1 MQITD
6 LNTEQTILP
15 ILRLG
20 FRPFFLLGSLFSAVA
35 LILWGL
41 SLNGVIALDY
51 YGGANWWHTHE
62 MVFGF
67 TCAIIVGF
75 LLTAVQNWTGQRGL
89 HGKPLLLLVTI
100 WLLGR
105 LSLLFPNILGNLA
118 TAIIDI
124 SFMPLAALFLALP
137 LIKVKQSRNLFFIPL
152 LLLFSIANIEMHLVA
167 NGLFNLQLQP
177 TTYASVLLVT
187 FIISVMAGRV
197 TPMFTA
203 NGTQTEKV
211 ASIEFLEKIAN
222 GSLLIILLT
231 YLLHPFFSVTN
242 TVYSILFT
250 IAAISQMV
258 RWLRWKPWITLSVPL
273 LWSLHIAVMFIWL
286 GLFALALSFVIPTL
300 PSNHIWHIL
309 TVGGMGGLILAMIS
323 RVSLGHTGSP
333 LVVPGLMPFAFMM
346 ISFAALIRTLG
357 PWLSPENY
365 IIFINFSILTWVLA
379 YGLFIFYYA
388 PKLLKARKDGRPG

>member
-177 TTYASVLLVT
+177 TTYACVLLVT

-203 NGTQTEKV
+203 NGTQTDKV
-211 ASIEFLEKIAN
+211 ASIELLEKIAN

-231 YLLHPFFSVTN
+231 YLLHPFFSVSN
-242 TVYSILFT
+242 TVYAILFA
-250 IAAISQMV
+250 IAAVSQMV

-300 PSNHIWHIL
+300 PSNHMWHIL

-365 IIFINFSILTWVLA
+365 KI
-379 YGLFIFYYA
+379 
-388 PKLLKARKDGRPG
+388 GRAHV